1 MKLIGVDY
9 GEKRIGLAVGDTD
22 GKMAVPWETIDAA
35 ARPIDFIEEMV
46 RGQGAGK
53 VIVGMP
59 VGLDG
64 KEGSAA
70 EHVRQFVKDL
80 EARLRV
86 PVETMDERMTSK
98 LADRMKS
105 VYGKQFDRD
114 ALAAAAIL
122 QSYLDRV

>member
-9 GEKRIGLAVGDTD
+9 GEKRIGLAVGETE
-22 GKMAVPWETIDAA
+22 GATAVPWETVEATRA
-35 ARPIDFIEEMV
+35 VVFIEKMV
-46 RGQGAGK
+46 RGQDAGK
-53 VIVGMP
+53 VIVGLP

-64 KEGSAA
+64 KEGPAA
-70 EHVRQFVKDL
+70 ARVRLFVKDL
-80 EARLRV
+80 EARLPV
-86 PVETMDERMTSK
+86 PVETVDERMTSK
-98 LADRMKS
+98 LADRMKG